1 MDRFE
6 AAWFLPAAVLVR
18 MQKAH
23 NENHGED
30 QYWGKSRLDKIAE
43 LEYGQQSGT

>member
-6 AAWFLPAAVLVR
+6 AAWFLPAVVLVR

-30 QYWGKSRLDKIAE
+30 QYWGKTRLDKIAE
-43 LEYGQQSGT
+43 MEYGQQSGT